1 MSSSPSIAHWLALA
15 RTPGIGPKTFFN
27 LLDHWHD
34 PQAIFNLS
42 PSAHAE
48 WGLSAATLNAL
59 QHPDWAQIETEL
71 AWAKQPGQHI
81 LPFFDPAY
89 PPLLK
94 EIAAPPPVLFAKGDI
109 SLLTTPQLGLV
120 GSRNPTPGGREN
132 AYYFA
137 KELAARGLTITSGL
151 ALGIDGAS
159 HQGALDAKGK
169 TIAVLGTGLEKIYPA
184 RHARLAAAIAQTGLL
199 LSEFPLFTDPR
210 PENFPRRNRI
220 ISGQSLGILVVE
232 ATVKSGSL
240 ITARY
245 ALEQGREVFAI
256 PGSIHNPLAR
266 GCHWLIRQGA
276 KLVETL
282 EDITEELGISLVPA
296 AVAANT
302 AATPATTADPRHQ
315 DILKCIGY
323 EPTAIN
329 DIIRR
334 SGHGADIIT
343 STLLVLELQGCI
355 IATAGGYTLAGR
367 V

>member
-1 MSSSPSIAHWLALA
+1 MSSSPSVAHWLALA
-15 RTPGIGPKTFFN
+15 RAPGVGPKTFFS
-27 LLDHWHD
+27 LLDRWHD
-34 PQAIFNLS
+34 PRAIFSLS
-42 PSAHAE
+42 RSTWAE
-48 WGLSAATLNAL
+48 LGLSAATINAL

-71 AWAKQPGQHI
+71 AWAKLPGQHI
-81 LPFFDPAY
+81 LLFSDPAY
-89 PPLLK
+89 PRLLK

-109 SLLTTPQLGLV
+109 GLLTSPQIGLV

-137 KELAARGLTITSGL
+137 KELAASGLTITSGL

-159 HQGALDAKGK
+159 HQGALDAQGK

-184 RHARLAAAIAQTGLL
+184 KHTELARQIEQTGLL
-199 LSEFPLFTDPR
+199 LSEFPLFTAPR

-282 EDITEELGISLVPA
+282 DDITEELSVNLNPVAVPRE
-296 AVAANT
+296 T
-302 AATPATTADPRHQ
+302 TTAHSSVTDPLHQ
-315 DILKCIGY
+315 DVLRCIGY

-334 SGHGADIIT
+334 SGYGADIIT
-343 STLLVLELQGCI
+343 STLLVLELQGHI
-355 IATAGGYTLAGR
+355 IATTRGYTLVR
-367 V
+367 RP